1 MKRKRSKREADHA
14 PPSEIQEAIHR
25 VFAQYGKEGG
35 RTRARSLT
43 PEERSALA
51 KRAADARWR
60 AARAARAAK
69 WKRFKDA
76 KSPKPKPR
84 KSRRK

>member
-1 MKRKRSKREADHA
+1 M
-14 PPSEIQEAIHR
+14 QEAIHR
-25 VFAQYGKEGG
+25 VFSQYGKEGG

-60 AARAARAAK
+60 AARAARAAE

-76 KSPKPKPR
+76 KSPKPR

>member
-14 PPSEIQEAIHR
+14 PSSEIQEAIHK

-51 KRAADARWR
+51 KRAADARWL
-60 AARAARAAK
+60 AARATRAAE

-76 KSPKPKPR
+76 KSPKPR
-84 KSRRK
+84 KSREK

>member
-1 MKRKRSKREADHA
+1 M
-14 PPSEIQEAIHR
+14 
-25 VFAQYGKEGG
+25 FAQYGKEGG

-43 PEERSALA
+43 QEERSALA

-60 AARAARAAK
+60 AARAARETE

-76 KSPKPKPR
+76 KSSKPR
-84 KSRRK
+84 KSRGK

>member
-1 MKRKRSKREADHA
+1 MKPKRSKREVDRS
-14 PPSEIQEAIHR
+14 PPSDLEDAIR
-25 VFAQYGKEGG
+25 KVFAQYGKEGG

-43 PEERSALA
+43 QEERSALA

-60 AARAARAAK
+60 AARAARETE

-76 KSPKPKPR
+76 KSSKPR
-84 KSRRK
+84 KSRGK